1 MLSYCLRCRRNTES
15 KNTIKNGRLMVLS
28 NRVVCNGKK
37 LRFIKN
43 QEGSELLSSLTGVKV
58 LILRDMFGLIMLI
71 EGSTVLI

>member
-1 MLSYCLRCRRNTES
+1 
-15 KNTIKNGRLMVLS
+15 MVLS